1 MKNRQS
7 NIRLGIFGFGCV
19 GQGLYNV
26 VQTIAQAGIE
36 VAKICVKDREKPR
49 TLPTSAFTYDPQELL
64 QDTSINILAELIS
77 DADEAY
83 HIVKQAL
90 LAGRT
95 IVSANKKMLAR
106 HLPELITL
114 QQNYGGTLLYEA
126 AVGGS
131 IPIIRTLESYYS
143 AEPLTK
149 VRGILNGSSN
159 YILTKMEAE
168 SLSYSLALQQA
179 QELGFAEAIPT
190 LDVGGYDTV
199 NKLSL
204 IAAHGFGATVQPED
218 VLRFGI
224 NTVTEADLT
233 IAQTINSRIRLVATA
248 AVDEDNKLT
257 LRVLPTF
264 VTEADEL
271 YYVQNETNGVS
282 IDPVFAGEQFL
293 KGSGAGSFP
302 TGSAVWADVS
312 AAIAGYRYTYP
323 KAAKKTVA
331 INQESE
337 LFLYLRCTEEVELA
351 PALKLRLNLLQ
362 TTAGDSI
369 YSLLIK
375 ERELLRLH
383 SYLSDQQVFVAEI
396 TAEQAK
402 LIALQSGVA
411 EAMIY

>member
-1 MKNRQS
+1 MKIRQS

-36 VAKICVKDREKPR
+36 VSKICVKDREKPR
-49 TLPTSAFTYDPQELL
+49 TLPASAFTYDPQELL
-64 QDTSINILAELIS
+64 QDPNINILAELIS

-83 HIVKQAL
+83 QIVKQAL

-95 IVSANKKMLAR
+95 IVSANKKMLAL
-106 HLPELITL
+106 HLPELIAL

-159 YILTKMEAE
+159 YILTKMEADG
-168 SLSYSLALQQA
+168 LSYSLALQQA
-179 QELGFAEAIPT
+179 QELGFAEADPT

-204 IAAHGFGATVQPED
+204 IAAHGFGVTVRPEE

-224 NTVTEADLT
+224 DNVTEADLAL
-233 IAQTINSRIRLVATA
+233 AQTLNSRIRLVATA
-248 AVDEDNKLT
+248 VVDADNKLN

-264 VTEADEL
+264 VTEVDEL
-271 YYVQNETNGVS
+271 YIVQNETNGVS

-323 KAAKKTVA
+323 KAAEKTVA
-331 INQESE
+331 LNQESE
-337 LFLYLRCTEEVELA
+337 LFLYLRWPEGVSLH
-351 PALKLRLNLLQ
+351 PDLKNRLNLLYS
-362 TTAGDSI
+362 TSGFSI
-369 YSLLIK
+369 YSLLVK
-375 ERELLRLH
+375 EKELQRLQ
-383 SYLSDQQVFVAEI
+383 SYLAEQQVFVAEI
-396 TAEQAK
+396 GAEQAR
-402 LIALQSGVA
+402 LIALQTGIAEVA
-411 EAMIY
+411 IY